1 MYLSL
6 AVEGNDVVSVWPLLN
21 DEQLRPTGEKM
32 SHSPHVC
39 LIYRVWMSVATLSVE
54 KWMQAKAAFCSG
66 GIRIPPWSV
75 GQDASHHTDVGCFL
89 HIQE

>member
-6 AVEGNDVVSVWPLLN
+6 AVEGNDVVSVWPFLN

-39 LIYRVWMSVATLSVE
+39 LIYRVWMSVGTLSVE
-54 KWMQAKAAFCSG
+54 K
-66 GIRIPPWSV
+66 
-75 GQDASHHTDVGCFL
+75 
-89 HIQE
+89 